1 VTNSKAATLIYQ
13 WQLDKIMAR
22 ILRSSSLLLKLFS
35 MVILSIVYVGRQLS
49 SSSEKEEEQ
58 QLLHP
63 VEAKG
68 RFTIPNKD
76 IFRPIPSQ
84 DTVVVVLQPGGKE
97 ETPQGINANAGRMR
111 NAVQKRLAEFHH
123 VSSENA
129 AINETNEQ
137 PINKKLL
144 KTPIF
149 VVSLPKS
156 GTTSS
161 AAYFSCGGLRASHYW
176 ARNDDG
182 QLRMVG
188 ECIQNNII
196 RQKPPLE
203 GCGSY
208 DVWTDTG
215 YAEFNRCF
223 YPSIDG
229 LDAFYNAYPNSTL
242 MLVTRNTSSWF
253 HSFFEWNNHRLFRRW
268 IRCNATGMPNNNHGK
283 WKDFHNYYE
292 WHQNM
297 IRKFASDH
305 PSMAYVEVG
314 LESPDAGRKLEEA
327 FGIPETC
334 WGKCTPKFVCTFSN
348 SPSNH
353 FDGEIQIV

>member
-1 VTNSKAATLIYQ
+1 
-13 WQLDKIMAR
+13 MAR
-22 ILRSSSLLLKLFS
+22 ILRSSSLLLKLFG
-35 MVILSIVYVGRQLS
+35 MVILIAVANNIVHVGRQLS
-49 SSSEKEEEQ
+49 SSSEKEEDQ
-58 QLLHP
+58 HLLNP
-63 VEAKG
+63 AKSKE
-68 RFTIPNKD
+68 RFTIPNKE
-76 IFRPIPSQ
+76 IFRPSPSQ
-84 DTVVVVLQPGGKE
+84 DTTVVVLQPGGEE
-97 ETPQGINANAGRMR
+97 ETPQGINANAGRLR
-111 NAVQKRLAEFHH
+111 NAVQKRLAEFH

-129 AINETNEQ
+129 AISETNEQ
-137 PINKKLL
+137 LIHKKLL

-176 ARNDDG
+176 ARIDDG

-196 RQKPPLE
+196 RQRPPLE

-242 MLVTRNTSSWF
+242 MMVTRNTSSWF

-297 IRKFASDH
+297 IRKFAQNH
-305 PSMAYVEVG
+305 PSMTYVELS
-314 LESPDAGRKLEEA
+314 LESPDAGRILEEA

-334 WGKCTPKFVCTFSN
+334 WGKCTPKFECTFPNSTSN
-348 SPSNH
+348 PN
-353 FDGEIQIV
+353 GEIFKIA